1 MISVEGLTVEFGVK
15 PLFLNASFVIN
26 DRDRIALVG
35 KNGAGK
41 STMLKILCGKQ
52 QPTSGNVAVPNDQT
66 VGYLPQVMILQDDT
80 TVREEARKA
89 FAKVTQMKAKIDEM
103 NRQLAD
109 RTDYES
115 DSYMALVEKF
125 TQEHER
131 YMMMGGDNYE
141 AEIERTLSGLG
152 FTKNDFDRPTSEF
165 SGGWRMRIEL
175 AKILL
180 QKPDVLLLDE
190 PTNHL
195 DIESIQ
201 WLEQQLAQSTR
212 AVVLVSHDRA
222 FINNVTNRTLEISC
236 GKVIDYKVKYDEY
249 VKLRAERREQ
259 QIRAYENQ
267 QKEIAETKQFIER
280 FRYQA
285 TKAVQVQQRIRQL
298 EKIVPI
304 EIDEVDN
311 SSLHLKFPPC
321 LRSGDYPVICDQ
333 VAKSY
338 GNHLVFS
345 NVDML
350 IKRGEKVAFVGK
362 NGEGKSTLVKC
373 IMGEI
378 PFDGTLKV
386 GHNVQIGYFAQNQA
400 QLLDESLSVFETID
414 NVAKGEI
421 RLKINDILG
430 AFMFGGEASE
440 KKVKVLS
447 GGERSRLAMIRL
459 LLEPVNF
466 LILDEPTN
474 HLDMQSKDVLKEAI
488 KAFDGTVILVSHDR
502 DFLDGLVD
510 KVYEF
515 GGGKVREHLG
525 GIYEYLRFHNAENIT
540 DALGSGTAPKQ
551 EEQEKKPA
559 ANEHK
564 EKDAALSYAERK
576 EQQKK
581 ISRIQKQVKESEKR
595 IEEMEARLEELGKQL
610 EQPENASDMTLV
622 NKYTELQSALDE
634 EMQKWEELSL
644 QLE

>member
-1 MISVEGLTVEFGVK
+1 M
-15 PLFLNASFVIN
+15 
-26 DRDRIALVG
+26 
-35 KNGAGK
+35 
-41 STMLKILCGKQ
+41 
-52 QPTSGNVAVPNDQT
+52 
-66 VGYLPQVMILQDDT
+66 
-80 TVREEARKA
+80 
-89 FAKVTQMKAKIDEM
+89 
-103 NRQLAD
+103 
-109 RTDYES
+109 
-115 DSYMALVEKF
+115 
-125 TQEHER
+125 
-131 YMMMGGDNYE
+131 
-141 AEIERTLSGLG
+141 
-152 FTKNDFDRPTSEF
+152 
-165 SGGWRMRIEL
+165 
-175 AKILL
+175 
-180 QKPDVLLLDE
+180 
-190 PTNHL
+190 
-195 DIESIQ
+195 
-201 WLEQQLAQSTR
+201 
-212 AVVLVSHDRA
+212 
-222 FINNVTNRTLEISC
+222 
-236 GKVIDYKVKYDEY
+236 
-249 VKLRAERREQ
+249 
-259 QIRAYENQ
+259 
-267 QKEIAETKQFIER
+267 
-280 FRYQA
+280 
-285 TKAVQVQQRIRQL
+285 
-298 EKIVPI
+298 
-304 EIDEVDN
+304 
-311 SSLHLKFPPC
+311 
-321 LRSGDYPVICDQ
+321 
-333 VAKSY
+333 
-338 GNHLVFS
+338 
-345 NVDML
+345 
-350 IKRGEKVAFVGK
+350 
-362 NGEGKSTLVKC
+362 
-373 IMGEI
+373 
-378 PFDGTLKV
+378 
-386 GHNVQIGYFAQNQA
+386 QIGYFAQNQA

-551 EEQEKKPA
+551 EEQEKKTVT
-559 ANEHK
+559 NEHK
-564 EKDAALSYAERK
+564 DKDSALSYAERK

-595 IEEMEARLEELGKQL
+595 IEEMEAKLEELGKQL